1 MEMKEGLEYRTLYQ
15 QNMAVYIKLE
25 YFQSLY
31 RIISTFWLLMRS
43 VVNLNFSLSTTF
55 QRPQNFGL
63 TVL

>member
-31 RIISTFWLLMRS
+31 RIISISGF
-43 VVNLNFSLSTTF
+43 
-55 QRPQNFGL
+55 
-63 TVL
+63 